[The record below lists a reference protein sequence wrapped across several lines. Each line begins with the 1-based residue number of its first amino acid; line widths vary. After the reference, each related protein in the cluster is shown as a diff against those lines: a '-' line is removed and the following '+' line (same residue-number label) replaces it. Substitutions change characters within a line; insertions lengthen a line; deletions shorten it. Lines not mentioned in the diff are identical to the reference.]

1 MNGIHDMGGLH
12 GFGRVEVE
20 PNEPVFHARW
30 EARVFGIVQSLGG
43 GNIDAG
49 RHSIERLDP
58 VGYLQHGYYGRWLAA
73 LECSLREFG
82 VVSDDELR
90 ARLGRRRRTRKAS
103 TRARVGWAAWQPP
116 TGGSYARD
124 VDRPALFH
132 DGQDVRTR
140 NHQPPGHTRLPA
152 YARSKRGRVVHRYA
166 AMVYPDDHAHG
177 RGENP
182 QYLYTVRFA
191 GSELWGDAAE
201 PGTVVLLDLFEP
213 YLEPA

>member
-12 GFGRVEVE
+12 GFGRVQVE
-20 PNEPVFHARW
+20 QGEPVFHTRW

-58 VGYLQHGYYGRWLAA
+58 VSYLQHGYYGRWFAS
-73 LECSLREFG
+73 LERSLREFG
-82 VVSDDELR
+82 IVSEEELR
-90 ARLGRRRRTRKAS
+90 ARLGRRRRAHKAGAGVKKG
-103 TRARVGWAAWQPP
+103 RPAWQPP
-116 TGGSYARD
+116 SGGSYARD
-124 VDRPALFH
+124 VDRAALFH
-132 DGQDVRTR
+132 DGQEVRTR

-152 YARSKRGRVVHRYA
+152 YARSKRGTIVHRHA

-182 QYLYTVRFA
+182 QYLYTVRFG

-201 PGTVVLLDLFEP
+201 PGTVMLLDLFEP